1 MIEKVL
7 FDFLKTHNI
16 KYELFRHNPVFTS
29 EENYICLDEN
39 GQEKELVIPGTQY
52 KNLFLKD
59 KKNNIFY
66 LVTVPGEKRVD
77 LKALSLALGSS
88 HFSFASAQE
97 LYEFLKIQPGSVTP
111 FALMFDT
118 NKKVNFILDQD
129 FVVNPPVNFHPL
141 RNDMTIGM
149 APQDFLTCMQKIGYE
164 PKIIYIPV
172 K

>member
-1 MIEKVL
+1 
-7 FDFLKTHNI
+7 
-16 KYELFRHNPVFTS
+16 
-29 EENYICLDEN
+29 
-39 GQEKELVIPGTQY
+39 
-52 KNLFLKD
+52 
-59 KKNNIFY
+59 
-66 LVTVPGEKRVD
+66 
-77 LKALSLALGSS
+77 
-88 HFSFASAQE
+88 
-97 LYEFLKIQPGSVTP
+97 
-111 FALMFDT
+111 MFDT